1 MRGLPLRSRP
11 EYASRSIPQSHP
23 LPLREL
29 VEEFFLLV
37 ADQLPRL
44 HVVSVHDVIRDVGEN
59 IRQVNPG
66 GQFVA
71 HRLAFRAFS
80 AKSRVLRALFN
91 LERVKPF
98 IYGHRISFL
107 PASLL

>member
-1 MRGLPLRSRP
+1 
-11 EYASRSIPQSHP
+11 
-23 LPLREL
+23 L
-29 VEEFFLLV
+29 VEGFFLRV
-37 ADQLPRL
+37 AEQPPRL
-44 HVVSVHDVIRDVGEN
+44 HVASIHDVIRDVGEN

-66 GQFVA
+66 GHFVA
-71 HRLAFRAFS
+71 HRLALRAFS